1 MEVILVH
8 LTKHE
13 ELILLTICKLKE
25 DAYGVPI
32 RKQIMELTGRSI
44 NYGSLCNT
52 LYGLV
57 KKGLITSQESQ
68 PQPQK
73 GGRRKVIY
81 SILAVMLTHIPRI
94 RVLISS
100 LRSLAPFERWE

>member
-1 MEVILVH
+1 MKK

-13 ELILLTICKLKE
+13 ELILLSICKLKK

-32 RKQIMELTGRSI
+32 RKHIMDITGKSI

-52 LYGLV
+52 LYALV
-57 KKGLITSQESQ
+57 KKGLIESCMSE
-68 PQPQK
+68 PLAQK

-81 SILAVMLTHIPRI
+81 SLTSEGQTALKDAFEVYQQAWKEIPKF
-94 RVLISS
+94 VL
-100 LRSLAPFERWE
+100 EG

>member
-1 MEVILVH
+1 MVQ

-32 RKQIMELTGRSI
+32 RKHIMELTGKSI

-52 LYGLV
+52 LYAMV

-81 SILAVMLTHIPRI
+81 SITLEGKKALKLAYEIHQKAWQE
-94 RVLISS
+94 ISDFV
-100 LRSLAPFERWE
+100 FEGL

>member
-1 MEVILVH
+1 MKK

-13 ELILLTICKLKE
+13 EFVLLSICKLKE
-25 DAYGVPI
+25 NAYGVPI
-32 RKQIMELTGRSI
+32 RKHISDLTGKSI

-57 KKGLITSQESQ
+57 KKGFIESRRSE
-68 PQPQK
+68 PLAQK

-81 SILAVMLTHIPRI
+81 SLTHEGEKALKEAFEVYQQAWKDIPEF
-94 RVLISS
+94 VT
-100 LRSLAPFERWE
+100 EG

>member
-1 MEVILVH
+1 VIQ

-13 ELILLTICKLKE
+13 ELILLAICKLKE

-32 RKQIMELTGRSI
+32 RQHIMVLTGKPI

-52 LYGLV
+52 LYSLV
-57 KKGLITSQESQ
+57 KKGLITSQESK
-68 PQPQK
+68 PQAQK

-81 SILAVMLTHIPRI
+81 SITLEGKRALKHAYEIHKQAWRD
-94 RVLISS
+94 ISEYV
-100 LRSLAPFERWE
+100 FEG